1 MCLTIP
7 REIISIKKQIAL
19 VDFEGQ
25 RKKVN
30 SPLIKAKRG
39 DYVIVQNNMIIQK
52 MSPKQ
57 AEKILNLINGS
68 TSSP

>member
-7 REIISIKKQIAL
+7 RKILSTKNQIAL

-25 RKKVN
+25 NKKVN
-30 SPLIKAKRG
+30 SPLIKIKKG

-57 AEKILNLINGS
+57 AQKILKLIDS